1 MGCHAHFSNPC
12 YFYSAI
18 LVVQVDLIAQSFV
31 PGKPGYER
39 VKRCLSGREELVA
52 DFILTWDNTG

>member
-1 MGCHAHFSNPC
+1 MTAP
-12 YFYSAI
+12 
-18 LVVQVDLIAQSFV
+18 SFT

-52 DFILTWDNTG
+52 DFILTWDNSGGKEYLVSSRCRI